1 MKLTVD
7 LGPNSYPIHIENG
20 ILAKTGELVSE
31 VFSGKKIMIVSD
43 DNVFPLYGE
52 IITKAL
58 SDSGFECHSFVLPHG
73 EPTKSFQSLPKIYEA
88 LINAKLTRS
97 DLLIALGGG
106 VIGDLAG
113 FAASSYL
120 RGIKFVQIPTS
131 LLAQGVADAAF
142 NLIKLC
148 CDNDRLISLIQD
160 PLIHHFIIRRWIM
173 TDIDQKEYCLKL
185 F

>member
-31 VFSGKKIMIVSD
+31 VFSGRKIMIVSD

-88 LINAKLTRS
+88 LI
-97 DLLIALGGG
+97 
-106 VIGDLAG
+106 
-113 FAASSYL
+113 SS
-120 RGIKFVQIPTS
+120 
-131 LLAQGVADAAF
+131 
-142 NLIKLC
+142 
-148 CDNDRLISLIQD
+148 
-160 PLIHHFIIRRWIM
+160 
-173 TDIDQKEYCLKL
+173 
-185 F
+185 

>member
-58 SDSGFECHSFVLPHG
+58 SQGLNATLLFCLTANLLRVS
-73 EPTKSFQSLPKIYEA
+73 SLC
-88 LINAKLTRS
+88 LRS
-97 DLLIALGGG
+97 M
-106 VIGDLAG
+106 
-113 FAASSYL
+113 
-120 RGIKFVQIPTS
+120 K
-131 LLAQGVADAAF
+131 
-142 NLIKLC
+142 
-148 CDNDRLISLIQD
+148 
-160 PLIHHFIIRRWIM
+160 H
-173 TDIDQKEYCLKL
+173 
-185 F
+185 